1 MTDSSKNP
9 VTINNPV
16 TIEVFS
22 VEEHL
27 SPFPKGE
34 LYYREIE
41 AVSWYVDEK
50 KILKRLRGC
59 SRDTFLLSDIVD
71 MTRDILSP
79 TRAWFVARDLMDR
92 GLIAETGEC
101 VGDSSGTRDC
111 LLTLTE
117 QGRAAA

>member
-1 MTDSSKNP
+1 MTGLSK
-9 VTINNPV
+9 NPV

-27 SPFPKGE
+27 SSFPKGD
-34 LYYREIE
+34 LYCREVE

-50 KILKRLRGC
+50 KILTRLRGC

-71 MTRDILSP
+71 MARDVLPP
-79 TRAWFVARDLMDR
+79 TRAWFVARELMDR

-101 VGDSSGTRDC
+101 VGDSSGTRAC
-111 LLTLTE
+111 FLTLTE

>member
-9 VTINNPV
+9 I

-50 KILKRLRGC
+50 KILKRLRDC
-59 SRDTFLLSDIVD
+59 SRGTFLLSDIVD
-71 MTRDILSP
+71 MARDVLSP
-79 TRAWFVARDLMDR
+79 TRAWFVARELMDR
-92 GLIAETGEC
+92 GLITETGKC
-101 VGDSSGTRDC
+101 MVDSSGTRAC